1 MCGIVGALWA
11 GPPERGRAIVAAM
24 NRAIV
29 HRGPDD
35 DGLWAGVDV
44 AFGMR
49 RLAIIDLAG
58 GRQPIWS
65 GDGVGIVF
73 NGEIYNYRA
82 LRDEL
87 EADGFRFTT
96 RSDTEVILH
105 LYRRDGLAAIQRLE
119 GMFAICLYDSRQ
131 KVLHLVRDRLGV
143 KPLYYCEGE
152 GCLFFASEIKAI
164 LAGLSARPALD
175 LAAVHH
181 YLTLR
186 FVPGPETVW
195 QGIRKLPPAHVL
207 TVDLARRR
215 LRLER
220 YWRLRFQAEPLEQ
233 GRDYVQEFAERF
245 LAAVEKRLLASD
257 VPVGVLLS
265 GGLDSSA
272 VSAAAV
278 ELGHRRFHTFSVAF
292 ADRRAVDE
300 TPYARAVARHIG
312 SLHHEVRIGRQEFV
326 DFLPA
331 FVRFADE
338 PLADL
343 ASVPLYYVSRLAR
356 SHVKVVL
363 SGEGSD
369 EILAGYTME
378 RFARMLDMLRQ
389 VERWL
394 PPRWLA
400 PAARL
405 LPQSSALGQRLTAF
419 AAGGWQGFFAA
430 LGMHM
435 TSYWSE
441 EEKDGLWRAGS
452 PLRASSTLD
461 RIRSWYD
468 EARGRHP
475 LDQILQVY
483 CRQWLVED
491 LLMKADKMSMA
502 VSLELREPFLDH
514 PLVEWAARLPLA
526 WRVGDRRSGPVSKR
540 ILREFARRRLPAAI
554 LSRPKQGFPVPAYRW
569 LQEDLG
575 HWAEEMLTGKEARVA
590 ELFHRKPM
598 RAVVA
603 RACRGEEQ
611 AAHKTWILL
620 ILEHWL
626 REWQ

>member
-1 MCGIVGALWA
+1 MCGIVGVLWA
-11 GPPERGRAIVAAM
+11 GGPERGRAIVTAM
-24 NRAIV
+24 NRTIV

-35 DGLWAGVDV
+35 EGVWAGDGV
-44 AFGMR
+44 AFAMR

-65 GDGVGIVF
+65 DDGVGIVF
-73 NGEIYNYRA
+73 NGEIYNYRT
-82 LRDEL
+82 LRREL
-87 EADGFRFTT
+87 EADGFRFAT

-105 LYRRDGLAAIQRLE
+105 LYRRDGLAAVQRLE

-131 KVLHLVRDRLGV
+131 RQVHLVRDRLGV
-143 KPLYYCEGE
+143 KPLYYGQWD
-152 GCLFFASEIKAI
+152 GRLFFASEIKAI
-164 LAGLSARPALD
+164 LAGLPGRPALD

-195 QGIRKLPPAHVL
+195 QGIRKLPPGHLL
-207 TVDLARRR
+207 TVDLDGRR

-220 YWRLRFQAEPLEQ
+220 YWRLRFQATPLDAE
-233 GRDYVQEFAERF
+233 RDYPAEFERLF
-245 LAAVEKRLLASD
+245 LAAVDKRLLASD

-292 ADRRAVDE
+292 TDRDAVDE

-312 SLHHEVRIGRQEFV
+312 SVHHEVRIGQQEFV
-326 DFLPA
+326 DFLPE

-356 SHVKVVL
+356 GEVKVVL

-378 RFARMLDMLRQ
+378 RFARLLDHLQQ
-389 VERWL
+389 VERFL
-394 PPRWLA
+394 PRRWLG

-405 LPQSSALGQRLTAF
+405 LPRSSLLGRRLAAF

-435 TSYWSE
+435 TMYWSE
-441 EEKDGLWRAGS
+441 EEKRSLWRSGPPVDAG
-452 PLRASSTLD
+452 STLD
-461 RIRSWYD
+461 RIRSWYG
-468 EARGRHP
+468 EARDRHP

-483 CRQWLVED
+483 CREWLVED

-502 VSLELREPFLDH
+502 ASLELREPFLDH
-514 PLVEWAARLPLA
+514 HLVEWAARLPLA

-540 ILREFARRRLPAAI
+540 ILREFARRRLPEAI
-554 LSRPKQGFPVPAYRW
+554 LTRPKQGFPVPAYRW
-569 LQEDLG
+569 LREGLG
-575 HWAEEMLTGKEARVA
+575 EWAAGLLTGKGARLA
-590 ELFHRKPM
+590 ELFHHRPV
-598 RAVVA
+598 RAVLA
-603 RACRGEEQ
+603 RARRGDER

-620 ILEHWL
+620 VFEHWL
-626 REWQ
+626 RAWL